1 MMARRTLDGARI
13 IITGASSGIG
23 LALAKQLGKE
33 GSRLLVTARREGR
46 LRQLS
51 DTISKAGKVTRP
63 ITVAGD
69 ITNLEVQ
76 EQIIETAER
85 DMGGLDI
92 LVNNAGLGALGP
104 FSEATPERL
113 RRILEVNFIAPV
125 ELTRKAIPLLRKGHN
140 GLIVNVGSVLG
151 HRAVPGKSEY
161 CASKFALHGFSDSLR
176 CELASQG
183 IDVLLVSPS
192 TTSSEF
198 FDQVM
203 TTSPSVKSSLHNAMP
218 PEKVARRTMRAIQR
232 GQHELILS
240 TGGKLLVWIDR
251 LCPPLANRLVAR
263 FG

>member
-1 MMARRTLDGARI
+1 MARRTLDRARI

-23 LALAKQLGKE
+23 LALAKQLGQQ
-33 GSRLLVTARREGR
+33 GAQLLVTARREDR

-51 DTISKAGKVTRP
+51 DIISKSGKAKRP
-63 ITVAGD
+63 IIVAGD
-69 ITNLEVQ
+69 ITDFKVQ
-76 EQIIETAER
+76 KHVIETAQR

-113 RRILEVNFIAPV
+113 RRVLDVNFIAPV
-125 ELTRKAIPLLRKGHN
+125 ELIRKSIPMLRQGN
-140 GLIVNVGSVLG
+140 NALIVNVGSVLG

-161 CASKFALHGFSDSLR
+161 CASKFAVHGFSDALR
-176 CELASQG
+176 CELASQN

-198 FDQVM
+198 FDQVIK
-203 TTSPSVKSSLHNAMP
+203 TPSSAKPHLHNAMS
-218 PEKVARRTMRAIQR
+218 PEKVARRTMRAMKR

-251 LCPPLANRLVAR
+251 LCPPLANRLVAY

>member
-1 MMARRTLDGARI
+1 MARRTLDSARI

-23 LALAKQLGKE
+23 LALAKQLGQQ
-33 GSRLLVTARREGR
+33 GAQLLVTARREDR

-51 DTISKAGKVTRP
+51 DTISKAGKAKRP
-63 ITVAGD
+63 VIVAGD
-69 ITNLEVQ
+69 ITDFKVQ
-76 EQIIETAER
+76 EHVIETAQR

-104 FSEATPERL
+104 FSEAAPDRL
-113 RRILEVNFIAPV
+113 RRVLDVNFIAPV
-125 ELTRKAIPLLRKGHN
+125 ELTRKAIPMLRQGN
-140 GLIVNVGSVLG
+140 NALIVNVASVLG

-161 CASKFALHGFSDSLR
+161 CASKFALHGFSDALR
-176 CELASQG
+176 CELASQK

-198 FDQVM
+198 FDQVIK
-203 TTSPSVKSSLHNAMP
+203 TPSSAKPRLHNAMS
-218 PEKVARRTMRAIQR
+218 PEKVARRTMRAMKR

-251 LCPPLANRLVAR
+251 LCPPLANRLVAY

>member
-1 MMARRTLDGARI
+1 MARPTLDNARI

-23 LALAKQLGKE
+23 LALAKQLSQQGA
-33 GSRLLVTARREGR
+33 RLLITARREER
-46 LRQLS
+46 LQQLS
-51 DTISKAGKVTRP
+51 DAISQEGKVTRP
-63 ITVAGD
+63 IIVAGD
-69 ITNLEVQ
+69 ITAFEVQ

-85 DMGGLDI
+85 EMGGLDV

-104 FSEATPERL
+104 FSESTPERL
-113 RRILEVNFIAPV
+113 QRVIDVNFIAPV
-125 ELTRKAIPLLRKGHN
+125 ELTRKAIPVLRKGHN
-140 GLIVNVGSVLG
+140 ALIVNVGSVLG

-161 CASKFALHGFSDSLR
+161 CASKFALHGFSDALR
-176 CELASQG
+176 CELASQDIG
-183 IDVLLVSPS
+183 VLLVSPS

-203 TTSPSVKSSLHNAMP
+203 KTSSSVQPRLNNAMS
-218 PEKVARRTMRAIQR
+218 PEKVARRTIRAIQR

-240 TGGKLLVWIDR
+240 TGGKLLIWLDR